1 MPLIPVID
9 DSDGQVK
16 EADWRQ
22 MAGSLVAVTTD
33 FAEARLT
40 LEILSM

>member
-1 MPLIPVID
+1 MGKYRKRTGDKWPDRCWRSPLN
-9 DSDGQVK
+9 
-16 EADWRQ
+16 
-22 MAGSLVAVTTD
+22 